1 MSGVDGDT
9 EAASETVKQ
18 RVTERLR
25 RDLGPLIEGALNDP
39 KTTDILLNADG
50 KLWLKRL
57 GEPSRVIGE
66 IKAWRAMSA
75 IKTLAGLLGKTV
87 GAKEPIL
94 DGELPFGNERFAGQI
109 PPVVSSPCFAI
120 RKPAIKVFPLNSYV
134 DLAIMSQAQC
144 DVIKEAVREHK
155 NILVIGG
162 TGSGKTTLI
171 NAIIQQMVDN
181 APDERVF
188 IIEDTGEIQCAAIN
202 CVQYHTT
209 LEVSMTDLLK
219 TTLRMLPDRIIV
231 GEVRGAEALDLLDS
245 WNTGHDGGAGTL
257 HANNPE
263 SALQRLKSLITRN
276 KHAPSDIEPL
286 IAQAVHVIVHIGR
299 TPEGRRVEG
308 ILEILGYEN
317 GNYITRKL

>member
-1 MSGVDGDT
+1 M
-9 EAASETVKQ
+9 SETDADSDTRKK
-18 RVTERLR
+18 RITERLR
-25 RDLGPLIEGALNDP
+25 RDLGPLVEGALNDP
-39 KTTDILLNADG
+39 KTTDVLLNADG

-66 IKAWRAMSA
+66 LQAWRATSA
-75 IKTLAGLLGKTV
+75 IKTLAGLLDKTI
-87 GAKEPIL
+87 GAKEPII
-94 DGELPFGNERFAGQI
+94 DGELPFGNERFAGQL

-120 RKPAIKVFPLNSYV
+120 RKRAIKVFPLDSYV
-134 DLAIMSQAQC
+134 ELGIMTQAQC
-144 DVIKEAVREHK
+144 TAIKKAVRDHK
-155 NILVIGG
+155 NILVVGG

-171 NAIIQQMVDN
+171 NAIIQEMVDHDPN
-181 APDERVF
+181 ERVF
-188 IIEDTGEIQCAAIN
+188 IIEDTGEIQCAAVN

-257 HANNPE
+257 HAN
-263 SALQRLKSLITRN
+263 STKAALQRLKSLITRN
-276 KHAPSDIEPL
+276 SQAPKDIEPL
-286 IAQAVHVIVHIGR
+286 IAEAVHVIVHIMK

-317 GNYITRKL
+317 GSYTTRNL

>member
-1 MSGVDGDT
+1 MSDNDG
-9 EAASETVKQ
+9 ESESVRK
-18 RVTERLR
+18 RLTERLR
-25 RDLGPLIEGALNDP
+25 RDLGPLVEGALNDA
-39 KTTDILLNADG
+39 KTTDLLLNADG

-57 GEPSRVIGE
+57 GEPARVIGE
-66 IKAWRAMSA
+66 IAAWRVTSAM
-75 IKTLAGLLGKTV
+75 KTLAGLLGKTI

-94 DGELPFGNERFAGQI
+94 DGELPFGNERFAGQL
-109 PPVVSSPCFAI
+109 PPIVSSPCFAI
-120 RKPAIKVFPLNSYV
+120 RKPAISVFTLASYV
-134 DLAIMSQAQC
+134 ALGIMTQVQC
-144 DVIKEAVREHK
+144 DAIQKAVREHK
-155 NILVIGG
+155 NILVVGG

-171 NAIIQQMVDN
+171 NAIIKEMVDYDPN
-181 APDERVF
+181 ERVF
-188 IIEDTGEIQCAAIN
+188 IIEDTGEIQCSAVN

-257 HANNPE
+257 HANSPKA
-263 SALQRLKSLITRN
+263 ALYRLKSLITRN
-276 KHAPSDIEPL
+276 KHAPTEIEPL
-286 IAQAVHVIVHIGR
+286 IAEAVHVVVHIQK

-317 GNYITRKL
+317 GNYVTNNL

>member
-1 MSGVDGDT
+1 MSEQNTDQ
-9 EAASETVKQ
+9 ETVKK

-25 RDLGPLIEGALNDP
+25 RDLGPLVEGALNDP

-50 KLWLKRL
+50 QLWLKRL
-57 GEPSRVIGE
+57 GEPTRVIGTME
-66 IKAWRAMSA
+66 AWRATSV

-94 DGELPFGNERFAGQI
+94 DGELPFGNERFAGQL

-120 RKPAIKVFPLNSYV
+120 RKPAITVFPLDSYV
-134 DLAIMSQAQC
+134 EQGIMTQTQC
-144 DVIKEAVREHK
+144 DAIKKAVRDHK
-155 NILVIGG
+155 NILVVGG

-171 NAIIQQMVDN
+171 NAVIQEMVDN
-181 APDERVF
+181 DPNERVF
-188 IIEDTGEIQCAAIN
+188 IIEDTGEIQCSAIN

-231 GEVRGAEALDLLDS
+231 GEVRGSEALDLLDS

-257 HANNPE
+257 HANTAE

-276 KHAPSDIEPL
+276 KLAPTDIEPL
-286 IAQAVHVIVHIGR
+286 IAEAVHVIVQINR
-299 TPEGRRVEG
+299 KSEVRRVEA
-308 ILEILGYEN
+308 ILEIVGYEN
-317 GNYITRKL
+317 GNYITNTL

>member
-1 MSGVDGDT
+1 MSEQNADQ
-9 EAASETVKQ
+9 ETVKK

-25 RDLGPLIEGALNDP
+25 RDLGPLVEGALNDP

-50 KLWLKRL
+50 QLWLKRL
-57 GEPSRVIGE
+57 GEPTRVIGTME
-66 IKAWRAMSA
+66 AWRATSV

-94 DGELPFGNERFAGQI
+94 DGELPFGNERFAGQL

-120 RKPAIKVFPLNSYV
+120 RKPAITVFPLDSYV
-134 DLAIMSQAQC
+134 EQGIMTQAQC
-144 DVIKEAVREHK
+144 DAIKKAVREHK
-155 NILVIGG
+155 NILVVGG

-171 NAIIQQMVDN
+171 NAVIQEMVDN
-181 APDERVF
+181 DPNERVF
-188 IIEDTGEIQCAAIN
+188 IIEDTGEIQCSAIN

-231 GEVRGAEALDLLDS
+231 GEVRGSEALDLLDS

-257 HANNPE
+257 HANSAE
-263 SALQRLKSLITRN
+263 SALQRLKSLVTRN

-286 IAQAVHVIVHIGR
+286 IAEAVHVIVQINR
-299 TPEGRRVEG
+299 KSEVRRVEA
-308 ILEILGYEN
+308 ILEIVGYEN
-317 GNYITRKL
+317 GNYITNTL

>member
-1 MSGVDGDT
+1 MSEQNTDQ
-9 EAASETVKQ
+9 ETVKK

-25 RDLGPLIEGALNDP
+25 RDLGPLVEGALNDP

-50 KLWLKRL
+50 QLWLKRL
-57 GEPSRVIGE
+57 GEPTRVIGTME
-66 IKAWRAMSA
+66 AWRATSV

-94 DGELPFGNERFAGQI
+94 DGELPFGNERFAGQL

-120 RKPAIKVFPLNSYV
+120 RKPAITVFPLDSYV
-134 DLAIMSQAQC
+134 EQGVMTQTQC
-144 DVIKEAVREHK
+144 DAIKKAVRDHK
-155 NILVIGG
+155 NILVVGG

-171 NAIIQQMVDN
+171 NAVIQEMVDN
-181 APDERVF
+181 DPNERVF
-188 IIEDTGEIQCAAIN
+188 IIEDTGEIQCSAIN

-231 GEVRGAEALDLLDS
+231 GEVRGSEALDLLDS

-257 HANNPE
+257 HANSAE
-263 SALQRLKSLITRN
+263 SALQRLKSLVTRN
-276 KHAPSDIEPL
+276 KHAPTDIEPL
-286 IAQAVHVIVHIGR
+286 IAEAVHVIVQINR
-299 TPEGRRVEG
+299 KSEVRRVEA
-308 ILEILGYEN
+308 ILEIVGYEN
-317 GNYITRKL
+317 GNYITNTL

>member
-1 MSGVDGDT
+1 MSEQNGDQ
-9 EAASETVKQ
+9 ETVKK

-25 RDLGPLIEGALNDP
+25 RDLGPLVEGALNDP

-50 KLWLKRL
+50 QLWLKRL
-57 GEPSRVIGE
+57 GEPTRVIGTME
-66 IKAWRAMSA
+66 AWRATSV

-94 DGELPFGNERFAGQI
+94 DGELPFGNERFAGQL

-120 RKPAIKVFPLNSYV
+120 RKPAITVFPLDSYV
-134 DLAIMSQAQC
+134 EQGIMTQTQC
-144 DVIKEAVREHK
+144 DAIKKAVRDHK
-155 NILVIGG
+155 NILVVGG

-171 NAIIQQMVDN
+171 NAVIQEMVDN
-181 APDERVF
+181 DPNERVF
-188 IIEDTGEIQCAAIN
+188 IIEDTGEIQCSAIN

-231 GEVRGAEALDLLDS
+231 GEVRGSEALDLLDS

-257 HANNPE
+257 HANSAE
-263 SALQRLKSLITRN
+263 SALQRLKSLVTRN

-286 IAQAVHVIVHIGR
+286 IAEAVHVIVQINR
-299 TPEGRRVEG
+299 KSEVRRVEA
-308 ILEILGYEN
+308 ILEIVGYEN
-317 GNYITRKL
+317 GNYITNTL

>member
-1 MSGVDGDT
+1 MSEQNGDQ
-9 EAASETVKQ
+9 ETVKK

-25 RDLGPLIEGALNDP
+25 RDLGPLVEGALNDP

-50 KLWLKRL
+50 QLWLKRL
-57 GEPSRVIGE
+57 GEPTRVIGTME
-66 IKAWRAMSA
+66 AWRATSI

-94 DGELPFGNERFAGQI
+94 DGELPFGNERFAGQL

-120 RKPAIKVFPLNSYV
+120 RKPAITVFPLDSYV
-134 DLAIMSQAQC
+134 EQGIMTQAQC
-144 DVIKEAVREHK
+144 DAIKKAVREHK
-155 NILVIGG
+155 NILVVGG

-171 NAIIQQMVDN
+171 NAVIQEMVDN
-181 APDERVF
+181 DPNERVF
-188 IIEDTGEIQCAAIN
+188 IIEDTGEIQCSAIN

-231 GEVRGAEALDLLDS
+231 GEVRGSEALDLLDS

-257 HANNPE
+257 HANSAE
-263 SALQRLKSLITRN
+263 SALQRLKSLVTRN

-286 IAQAVHVIVHIGR
+286 IAEAVHVIVQINR
-299 TPEGRRVEG
+299 KSEVRRVEA
-308 ILEILGYEN
+308 ILEIVGYEN
-317 GNYITRKL
+317 GNYITNTL

>member
-1 MSGVDGDT
+1 MSEQNADQ
-9 EAASETVKQ
+9 ETVKK

-25 RDLGPLIEGALNDP
+25 RDLGPLVEGALNDP

-50 KLWLKRL
+50 QLWLKRL
-57 GEPSRVIGE
+57 GEPTRVIGTME
-66 IKAWRAMSA
+66 AWRATSV

-94 DGELPFGNERFAGQI
+94 DGELPFGNERFAGQL

-120 RKPAIKVFPLNSYV
+120 RKPAITVFPLDSYV
-134 DLAIMSQAQC
+134 EQGIMTQAQC
-144 DVIKEAVREHK
+144 DAIKKAVRDHK
-155 NILVIGG
+155 NILVVGG

-171 NAIIQQMVDN
+171 NAVIQEMVDN
-181 APDERVF
+181 DPNERVF
-188 IIEDTGEIQCAAIN
+188 IIEDTGEIQCSAIN

-231 GEVRGAEALDLLDS
+231 GEVRGSEALDLLDS

-257 HANNPE
+257 HANSAE
-263 SALQRLKSLITRN
+263 SALQRLKSLVTRN
-276 KHAPSDIEPL
+276 KHAPTDIEPL
-286 IAQAVHVIVHIGR
+286 IAEAVHVIVQINR
-299 TPEGRRVEG
+299 KSEVRRVEA
-308 ILEILGYEN
+308 ILEIVGYEN
-317 GNYITRKL
+317 GNYITNTL

>member
-1 MSGVDGDT
+1 MSEQNTDQ
-9 EAASETVKQ
+9 ETVKK

-25 RDLGPLIEGALNDP
+25 RDLGPLVEGALNDP

-50 KLWLKRL
+50 QLWLKRL
-57 GEPSRVIGE
+57 GEPTRVIGTME
-66 IKAWRAMSA
+66 AWRATSV

-94 DGELPFGNERFAGQI
+94 DGELPFGNERFAGQL

-120 RKPAIKVFPLNSYV
+120 RKPAITVFPLDSYV
-134 DLAIMSQAQC
+134 EQGIMTQAQC
-144 DVIKEAVREHK
+144 DAIKKAVRDHK
-155 NILVIGG
+155 NILVVGG

-171 NAIIQQMVDN
+171 NAVIQEMVDN
-181 APDERVF
+181 DPNERVF
-188 IIEDTGEIQCAAIN
+188 IIEDTGEIQCSAIN

-231 GEVRGAEALDLLDS
+231 GEVRGSEALDLLDS

-257 HANNPE
+257 HANSAE
-263 SALQRLKSLITRN
+263 SALQRLKSLVTRN
-276 KHAPSDIEPL
+276 KHAPTDIEPL
-286 IAQAVHVIVHIGR
+286 IAEAVHVIVQINR
-299 TPEGRRVEG
+299 KSEVRRVEA
-308 ILEILGYEN
+308 ILEIVGYEN
-317 GNYITRKL
+317 GNYITNTL

>member
-1 MSGVDGDT
+1 MSEQNGDQ
-9 EAASETVKQ
+9 ETVKK

-25 RDLGPLIEGALNDP
+25 RDLGPLVEGALNDP

-50 KLWLKRL
+50 QLWLKRL
-57 GEPSRVIGE
+57 GEPTRIIGTME
-66 IKAWRAMSA
+66 AWRATSV

-94 DGELPFGNERFAGQI
+94 DGELPFGNERFAGQL

-120 RKPAIKVFPLNSYV
+120 RKPAITVFPLDSYV
-134 DLAIMSQAQC
+134 EQGIMTQTQC
-144 DVIKEAVREHK
+144 DAIKKAVRDHK
-155 NILVIGG
+155 NILVVGG

-171 NAIIQQMVDN
+171 NAVIQEMVDN
-181 APDERVF
+181 DPNERVF
-188 IIEDTGEIQCAAIN
+188 IIEDTGEIQCSAIN

-231 GEVRGAEALDLLDS
+231 GEVRGSEALDLLDS

-257 HANNPE
+257 HANSAE
-263 SALQRLKSLITRN
+263 SALQRLKSLVTRN
-276 KHAPSDIEPL
+276 KHAPTDIEPL
-286 IAQAVHVIVHIGR
+286 IAEAVHVIVQINR
-299 TPEGRRVEG
+299 KSEVRRVEA
-308 ILEILGYEN
+308 ILEIVGYEN
-317 GNYITRKL
+317 GNYITNTL

>member
-1 MSGVDGDT
+1 MSEQNTDQ
-9 EAASETVKQ
+9 ETVKK

-25 RDLGPLIEGALNDP
+25 RDLGPLVEGALNDP

-50 KLWLKRL
+50 QLWLKRL
-57 GEPSRVIGE
+57 GEPTRVIGTME
-66 IKAWRAMSA
+66 AWRATSV

-94 DGELPFGNERFAGQI
+94 DGELPFGNERFAGQL

-120 RKPAIKVFPLNSYV
+120 RKPAITVFPLDSYV
-134 DLAIMSQAQC
+134 EQGIMTQTQC
-144 DVIKEAVREHK
+144 DAIKKAVRDHK
-155 NILVIGG
+155 NILVVGG

-171 NAIIQQMVDN
+171 NAVIQEMVDN
-181 APDERVF
+181 DPNERVF
-188 IIEDTGEIQCAAIN
+188 IIEDTGEIQCSAIN

-231 GEVRGAEALDLLDS
+231 GEVRGSEALDLLDS

-257 HANNPE
+257 HANSAE
-263 SALQRLKSLITRN
+263 SALQRLKSLVTRN
-276 KHAPSDIEPL
+276 KHAPTDIEPL
-286 IAQAVHVIVHIGR
+286 IAEAVHVIVQINR
-299 TPEGRRVEG
+299 KSEVRRVEA
-308 ILEILGYEN
+308 ILEIVGYEN
-317 GNYITRKL
+317 GNYITNTL

>member
-1 MSGVDGDT
+1 MSEQNADQ
-9 EAASETVKQ
+9 ETVKK

-25 RDLGPLIEGALNDP
+25 RDLGPLVEGALNDP

-50 KLWLKRL
+50 QLWLKRL
-57 GEPSRVIGE
+57 GEPTRVIGTME
-66 IKAWRAMSA
+66 AWRATSV

-94 DGELPFGNERFAGQI
+94 DGELPFGNERFAGQL

-120 RKPAIKVFPLNSYV
+120 RKPAITVFPLDSYV
-134 DLAIMSQAQC
+134 EQGVMTQTQC
-144 DVIKEAVREHK
+144 DAIKKAVRDHK
-155 NILVIGG
+155 NILVVGG

-171 NAIIQQMVDN
+171 NAVIQEMVDN
-181 APDERVF
+181 DPNERVF
-188 IIEDTGEIQCAAIN
+188 IIEDTGEIQCSAIN

-231 GEVRGAEALDLLDS
+231 GEVRGSEALDLLDS

-257 HANNPE
+257 HANSAE
-263 SALQRLKSLITRN
+263 SALQRLKSLVTRN
-276 KHAPSDIEPL
+276 KHAPTDIEPL
-286 IAQAVHVIVHIGR
+286 IAEAVHVIVQINR
-299 TPEGRRVEG
+299 KSEVRRVEA
-308 ILEILGYEN
+308 ILEIVGYEN
-317 GNYITRKL
+317 GNYITNTL

>member
-1 MSGVDGDT
+1 MSEQNTDQ
-9 EAASETVKQ
+9 ETVKK

-25 RDLGPLIEGALNDP
+25 RDLGPLVEGALNDP

-50 KLWLKRL
+50 QLWLKRL
-57 GEPSRVIGE
+57 GEPTRVIGTME
-66 IKAWRAMSA
+66 AWRATSV

-94 DGELPFGNERFAGQI
+94 DGELPFGNERFAGQL

-120 RKPAIKVFPLNSYV
+120 RKPAITVFPLDSYV
-134 DLAIMSQAQC
+134 EQGIMTQAQC
-144 DVIKEAVREHK
+144 DAIKKAVRDHK
-155 NILVIGG
+155 NILVVGG

-171 NAIIQQMVDN
+171 NAVIQEMVDN
-181 APDERVF
+181 DPNERVF
-188 IIEDTGEIQCAAIN
+188 IIEDTGEIQCSAIN

-231 GEVRGAEALDLLDS
+231 GEVRGSEALDLLDS

-257 HANNPE
+257 HANSAE
-263 SALQRLKSLITRN
+263 SALQRLKSLVTRN

-286 IAQAVHVIVHIGR
+286 IAEAVHVIVQINR
-299 TPEGRRVEG
+299 KSEVRRVEA
-308 ILEILGYEN
+308 ILEIVGYEN
-317 GNYITRKL
+317 GNYITNTL